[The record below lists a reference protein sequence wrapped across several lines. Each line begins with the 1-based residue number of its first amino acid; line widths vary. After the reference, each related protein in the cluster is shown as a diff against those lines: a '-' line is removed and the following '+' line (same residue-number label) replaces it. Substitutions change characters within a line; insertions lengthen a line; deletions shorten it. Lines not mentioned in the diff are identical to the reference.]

1 MLKLKNTTSRKLP
14 FKIGIVTSHPIQYQ
28 VPLFRAIA
36 NQPGIDLTVFFG
48 SDHGIAPGKIDQG
61 FGKAFAWD
69 ISLLGGY
76 THIFLKNSKL
86 GIEVSDWR
94 LDGPDMKTYFSSERY
109 DAVLVFG
116 WSKVLFWQAMWW
128 ARKYSIPLILRG
140 ESNLNHAQSWYVKVA
155 KKVLFPLLFKQ
166 FRAFLSIGK
175 LNSELYRRF
184 GVPDEAIFSAPYC
197 VDNDFFS
204 ERAAA
209 QKVNAQQ
216 LRRDL
221 SIRDDD
227 TVFLFTA
234 KFIDRKRP
242 LDLIAAAT
250 KNRADNRG
258 HVILVGDGVL
268 MDACRNEI
276 AANKLTNV
284 HLVGFKNQTE
294 LPAFYAAADVLV
306 LPSEYETWGLVVNEA
321 MACGLPCIVSD
332 TCGAAADLIL
342 EGKTGFTYPMGK
354 VELLAKLMVFMVN
367 NKEDRLLMGRYA
379 ASFVQNFSVASTV
392 SALQNAL
399 RFTKSQ

>member
-1 MLKLKNTTSRKLP
+1 MLKLKNTSSRKLP
-14 FKIGIVTSHPIQYQ
+14 IKVGIVTSHPIQYQ

-36 NQPGIDLTVFFG
+36 NQPDIDLTVFFG
-48 SDHGIAPGKIDQG
+48 SNHGIAPGKIDQG

-69 ISLLGGY
+69 ISLLDGY
-76 THIFLKNSKL
+76 KHIFLNNSKP
-86 GIEVSDWR
+86 GMEVSDWR

-140 ESNLNHAQSWYVKVA
+140 ESNLNHAQSWYVKGA

-166 FRAFLSIGK
+166 FSAFLSIGT
-175 LNSELYRRF
+175 LNAELYRHF
-184 GVPDEAIFSAPYC
+184 GVPDEAIFLAPYC

-209 QKVNAQQ
+209 QTVNARQ

-221 SIRDDD
+221 GIRDDD

-250 KNRADNRG
+250 KNRVDSRS
-258 HVILVGDGVL
+258 HVILVGDGAL

-332 TCGAAADLIL
+332 TCGAAEDMIL
-342 EGKTGFTYPMGK
+342 EEKTGFTYPMGK

-367 NKEDRLLMGRYA
+367 NKEDRLLMGRHA
-379 ASFVQNFSVASTV
+379 ASFVQNFSAASTV